1 MINLLKSYINNM
13 SIDDLV
19 ILLEKKDIHLNSDEL
34 NVIYKY
40 LKNDWY
46 TFIYEDNTNILNEL
60 KSKLSSNNYNKLYE
74 LYIMAKEKY
83 RNYL

>member
-46 TFIYEDNTNILNEL
+46 TFIYEDNTNILNDL

>member
-46 TFIYEDNTNILNEL
+46 TFIYEDNTNILNDL
-60 KSKLSSNNYNKLYE
+60 KSKLSSNNYNKLYNC
-74 LYIMAKEKY
+74 YK
-83 RNYL
+83 